1 MTHEELVRA
10 KTAHK
15 AAIAAAA
22 PGAIWR
28 LVKFATAQEAVDFAN
43 VPPVQ
48 KGGEFT
54 ATDDPIGGGI
64 AGFYFF

>member
-1 MTHEELVRA
+1 MADEAMIKA

-15 AAIAAAA
+15 AAIVAAG

-28 LVKFATAQEAVDFAN
+28 LVRFATTQEAVDFAN

-48 KGGEFT
+48 KGGEFGM
-54 ATDDPIGGGI
+54 TDDPTGGGV
-64 AGFYFF
+64 AGYYFF